1 MVVDLAGCEFCGPT
15 DEEGDAD
22 AAFVERAFHGA
33 EGRVVGSAGRV
44 AAVVAEEEDEG
55 IVALTGVGQ
64 GGGDETDGVVE
75 ETELC
80 EVFAALRVR
89 DAGEFFEAIGRGFVW
104 GVRGVEWEVE
114 HPWMVF
120 VGADE
125 GGGGVAEGEREVRGD
140 VGDGFAVADEW
151 ERVLAFIRQPVG
163 EAVTAADEAEGFVEA
178 AGPWD
183 EGGG

>member
-1 MVVDLAGCEFCGPT
+1 M
-15 DEEGDAD
+15 
-22 AAFVERAFHGA
+22 
-33 EGRVVGSAGRV
+33 

-55 IVALTGVGQ
+55 IVALPGVRQ
-64 GGGDETDGVVE
+64 GGGDETDGVIE

-80 EVFAALRVR
+80 EVIAALRVW
-89 DAGEFFEAIGRGFVW
+89 DARECFEAIGRGFVW
-104 GVRGVEWEVE
+104 GVGGVEGEVE
-114 HPWMVF
+114 HPCMVF

-125 GGGGVAEGEREVRGD
+125 GGGGVAEGEREVWGD

-151 ERVLAFIRQPVG
+151 EGILAFIRQPVG

-183 EGGG
+183 KGGG